1 MNLNILRHKS
11 KTKLLR
17 TKEQKQTI
25 PVVLLTAKLIQS
37 PEFDRYLELR
47 NPFLCYEFFVYL
59 ISATLLDIIR

>member
-25 PVVLLTAKLIQS
+25 SVVLLTVKLIQS

-47 NPFLCYEFFVYL
+47 NPFP
-59 ISATLLDIIR
+59 LL

>member
-47 NPFLCYEFFVYL
+47 NPFP
-59 ISATLLDIIR
+59 LL